1 LCALGTQGP
10 GGGFIFF
17 VDTNNDVPG
26 YDYLEAAPTDG
37 VFSGGQARGQW
48 ASTVTKCGDTGTENC
63 QLNYIVKYPMTINYR
78 SVGTGRA
85 ATAAIVAR
93 HDAGSVAKNVYAAG
107 VADTYSTATASDWWL
122 PSAGELALMYTNL
135 KAASPSKGNFVSTLS
150 YWSSTEGDIY
160 YKASTRPFSDFD
172 ATDFGDKEAELYVR
186 AVRGF

>member
-17 VDTNNDVPG
+17 IDTNNDVQG

-37 VFSGGQARGQW
+37 VFSGSQARGQW
-48 ASTVTKCGDTGTENC
+48 ASTVAKCGDTGTANC
-63 QLNYIVKYPMTINYR
+63 QLNNLVNYSMTVDYR
-78 SVGTGRA
+78 AVGTGRA

-150 YWSSTEGDIY
+150 YWSSTEGNLVNY
-160 YKASTRPFSDFD
+160 ASVRPFSNFD
-172 ATDFGDKEAELYVR
+172 VADFGDKSGELYVR